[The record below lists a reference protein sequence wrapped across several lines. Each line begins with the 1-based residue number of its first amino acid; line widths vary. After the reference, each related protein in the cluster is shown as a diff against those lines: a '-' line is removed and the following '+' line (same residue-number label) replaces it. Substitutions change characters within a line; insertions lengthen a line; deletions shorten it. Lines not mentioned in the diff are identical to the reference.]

1 MKLMRVVIL
10 GGNVAG
16 SNAAEI
22 IKKEN
27 PKVEVEIFGE
37 ESYFNYSRV
46 KLPAFLCGRVQ
57 EDDLVSCNAQWYQ
70 SRKIKFNKSYRA
82 TQILPQEKRV
92 LFENG
97 KETTYDKLLLCIG
110 STSNVLPI
118 PVANRKGLF
127 TLKTLDD
134 ALKIQA
140 YAKTKKTAIVIGGG
154 LLGLEIAKGLTDLK
168 LGVTVLEFF
177 PRLLPRQL
185 DVEGAEML
193 EQILGDFGIKVGLKA
208 SAKEITGEDDL
219 VVKLADGREFKSDLI
234 VMAAGVKPNIELARK
249 SGINVNKG
257 ILVNNKME
265 TNLADIYAAGD
276 CAEYKGIVWGIIPVA
291 FEQSKVAALN
301 IMGKDTEYNDVVP
314 SNTLKIIG
322 VDLTSI
328 GRVTPEE
335 KLPEELKFVEKEKRI
350 YKKIVIDGNY
360 LVGAIL
366 LGDRANQTTLMKLIK
381 EKIDISP
388 FKNKI
393 LDADFDL
400 NQYL

>member
-1 MKLMRVVIL
+1 MRVVIL
-10 GGNVAG
+10 GGNLAG
-16 SNAAEI
+16 SNAAEV
-22 IKKEN
+22 IKKEE

-37 ESYFNYSRV
+37 ESHFNYSRV

-57 EDDLVSCNAQWYQ
+57 EDELVTCNAQWYR
-70 SRKIKFNKSYRA
+70 SRKIRFNKNYRA
-82 TQILPQEKRV
+82 IQIIPEEKRV

-154 LLGLEIAKGLTDLK
+154 LLGLEIAKGLTDLE
-168 LGVTVLEFF
+168 LGVTVLELF

-193 EQILGDFGIKVGLKA
+193 EKILGDFGIKVGLKA
-208 SAKEITGEDDL
+208 SAKEIIGEDDL

-257 ILVNNKME
+257 ILVNNKMQ

-335 KLPEELKFVEKEKRI
+335 KPPEELKFVEKEKRI

-366 LGDRANQTTLMKLIK
+366 LGDRANQTTMMKLIK
-381 EKIDISP
+381 EKIDISQ

>member
-1 MKLMRVVIL
+1 MLEKIL
-10 GGNVAG
+10 G
-16 SNAAEI
+16 
-22 IKKEN
+22 
-27 PKVEVEIFGE
+27 
-37 ESYFNYSRV
+37 Y
-46 KLPAFLCGRVQ
+46 
-57 EDDLVSCNAQWYQ
+57 
-70 SRKIKFNKSYRA
+70 
-82 TQILPQEKRV
+82 
-92 LFENG
+92 
-97 KETTYDKLLLCIG
+97 
-110 STSNVLPI
+110 
-118 PVANRKGLF
+118 
-127 TLKTLDD
+127 
-134 ALKIQA
+134 
-140 YAKTKKTAIVIGGG
+140 
-154 LLGLEIAKGLTDLK
+154 
-168 LGVTVLEFF
+168 
-177 PRLLPRQL
+177 
-185 DVEGAEML
+185 
-193 EQILGDFGIKVGLKA
+193 FGIKVGLKA

-257 ILVNNKME
+257 ILVNNKMQ

-276 CAEYKGIVWGIIPVA
+276 CAEYKGMVWGIIPVA

-301 IMGKDTEYNDVVP
+301 IIGKDTEYSDVVP

-366 LGDRANQTTLMKLIK
+366 LGDRANQTTMMKLIK
-381 EKIDISP
+381 EKMDISQ